1 MHTMHHRTD
10 QPAHRALQ
18 LHMRPVLRQ
27 AGGNDAAG
35 QGQSSG
41 NACGDSTVQAVATTR
56 RDSWFAERAFLG
68 MPLSDDEL
76 VHGVRMGII
85 SSSLFINESS
95 HGTYRVGEA

>member
-27 AGGNDAAG
+27 AGCNDEAG

-41 NACGDSTVQAVATTR
+41 HAGSDSAVQTVTATR
-56 RDSWFAERAFLG
+56 CDSWLSERAFLG
-68 MPLSDDEL
+68 TALSHDEL
-76 VHGVRMGII
+76 VHGVRVGII
-85 SSSLFINESS
+85 SSYLFS
-95 HGTYRVGEA
+95 A

>member
-1 MHTMHHRTD
+1 MHTMHHCTD

-41 NACGDSTVQAVATTR
+41 NAGGDSTIQAGTATR

-85 SSSLFINESS
+85 SSSLFTNGGS
-95 HGTYRVGEA
+95 HGAY